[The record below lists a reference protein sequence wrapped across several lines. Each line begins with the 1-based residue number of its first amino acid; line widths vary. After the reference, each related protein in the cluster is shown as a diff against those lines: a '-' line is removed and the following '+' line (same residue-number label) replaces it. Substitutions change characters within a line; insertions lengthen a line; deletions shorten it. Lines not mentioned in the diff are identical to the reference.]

1 MGLRVAE
8 SMLRTKGERSV
19 QSRSTDR
26 RRKEGRKGGREKL
39 EVTSGESSRAMLSS
53 WKVRPSGHLAVGWR
67 CGGELNRSVCTRR
80 QMFAGAV
87 GQGRKTLSPDF
98 PVENS

>member
-26 RRKEGRKGGREKL
+26 RRKEGREGGTRGHVRGIVESNAKL
-39 EVTSGESSRAMLSS
+39 VESSPVRTPRGGLALRRRVEQVCLYQAADVRGSS
-53 WKVRPSGHLAVGWR
+53 GSRPQDPKS
-67 CGGELNRSVCTRR
+67 
-80 QMFAGAV
+80 
-87 GQGRKTLSPDF
+87 
-98 PVENS
+98 